1 MLMCEFLHWVFE
13 AFHALIS
20 GCLFGTLICFSTW
33 ILCFNWTGLLL
44 GPVLLLLHISVPLS
58 RIPFFFLFLKKS
70 QPVFLLSSISSMT
83 VLLAQ
88 VILSNFS
95 PPDTALLI
103 LYFSYFTSVLSREK
117 SYILNHLVTKLRE
130 PPNTYSE
137 PSSEITHFTLWFGNT
152 LLMNWIRLREV
163 MTLKHN

>member
-1 MLMCEFLHWVFE
+1 MCEFLHWAFE

-20 GCLFGTLICFSTW
+20 GCLFDTLICFSTW

-44 GPVLLLLHISVPLS
+44 GPVLLLLYISVPLS
-58 RIPFFFLFLKKS
+58 RIPFFLFFKNLNLAFLF
-70 QPVFLLSSISSMT
+70 SSISSMI

-95 PPDTALLI
+95 PPDPALLI

-117 SYILNHLVTKLRE
+117 SYILNYLVTKLRE